1 VLMALCAGGLYLAI
15 GSPGIPDEPAASRTD
30 AAKPG
35 AGKPGGHADFARAA
49 AELEAKLKNEPDNA
63 DRWLLYA
70 RTVSEL
76 SQWDKAIAAYEH
88 VMRLEPNQPDIMAAY
103 GEMLV
108 MAAQGIV
115 TPKAHD
121 VFVQVGRLD
130 PKETVSRFYI
140 ALADLQAGESR
151 SAIAAW
157 QKLAADLPKSS
168 SMREE
173 VVRRIT
179 QSAADAGLAVPTIP
193 PPGPEPAAAPPTAAA
208 GAPPGPNADAVAAA
222 ANMTPE
228 QRKAMISGMVAQL
241 AQKLQDKPEDA
252 DGWLRLG
259 RAYMVL
265 AETDKAEDAFNH
277 AAKLRPGDTS
287 IQLQEVQA
295 LLDSRTENAP
305 VPQRAI
311 ALLRQVEQADPKQPE
326 ALWLLGV
333 AAVQADDKP
342 KAVNYWQRLLAVLP
356 PDGEDAKM
364 VKGALDGLKAK

>member
-1 VLMALCAGGLYLAI
+1 
-15 GSPGIPDEPAASRTD
+15 
-30 AAKPG
+30 
-35 AGKPGGHADFARAA
+35 
-49 AELEAKLKNEPDNA
+49 
-63 DRWLLYA
+63 
-70 RTVSEL
+70 
-76 SQWDKAIAAYEH
+76 
-88 VMRLEPNQPDIMAAY
+88 MAAY

-121 VFVQVGRLD
+121 VFVQVGKLD

-140 ALADLQAGESR
+140 ALADLQAGETR
-151 SAIAAW
+151 AAIAAW
-157 QKLAADLPKSS
+157 QKLAADLPTSS

-173 VVRRIT
+173 VVRRIA
-179 QSAADAGLAVPTIP
+179 QSAADAGLAAPTIP
-193 PPGPEPAAAPPTAAA
+193 PPAPEPAAAPATAAA
-208 GAPPGPNADAVAAA
+208 GAAPGPNADAIAAA

-228 QRKAMISGMVAQL
+228 QRKAMVSGMVAQL
-241 AQKLQDKPEDA
+241 ARKLQDKPDDA

-265 AETDKAEDAFNH
+265 ADTDKAEDAYNH
-277 AAKLRPGDTS
+277 AARLRPGDTS

-305 VPQRAI
+305 VPQRAV

-333 AAVQADDKP
+333 AAVQADDKA
-342 KAVNYWQRLLAVLP
+342 KAASYWQRLLAVLP
-356 PDGEDAKM
+356 PDGEDVKM